1 MKVQVLNK
9 EGKKVKEMDTK
20 LFEEPVRIDIISKI
34 IEAEKLKQPFANKFR
49 AGMDRSASGNV
60 RHLRHAWKSHYG
72 RGMSRI
78 PRQAMSRRGTQFS
91 WIGAIVPFARG
102 GRRAHPPKG
111 STGLVKINRKEA
123 LKALLSSLSYIADPK
138 QIENKYARIE
148 KVEGN
153 FPLVVEDKVVE
164 LKTKDFLDSLKKILG
179 DMYKVAIQEKSVR
192 SGKGKMR
199 GRKYKQN
206 AGLLFVVGDK
216 EKRNVNGIEV
226 IKVNDLSVTDLAS
239 GGARLTL
246 FSENAIEELGE
257 IFSDKKKVA
266 EKKGTKGK
274 SSKDAS
280 GDKKVDVRKVKR
292 ENRLKKATKG
302 KASKDASGDKNK
314 PKKVESK
321 SEEDKK

>member
-1 MKVQVLNK
+1 MKVQVLSK

-20 LFEEPVRIDIISKI
+20 LFDEPVRIDIISKVV
-34 IEAEKLKQPFANKFR
+34 EAEKIKQPFSNTFR

-91 WIGAIVPFARG
+91 WVGAIVPFARG

-123 LKALLSSLSYIADPK
+123 LKALLSSLSYVADSK
-138 QIENKYARIE
+138 ELVKKYATID
-148 KVEGN
+148 KAEGN
-153 FPLVVEDKVVE
+153 FPLVIEDKVVE
-164 LKTKDFLDSLKKILG
+164 LKTKYFLDSLKKILG
-179 DMYKVAIQEKSVR
+179 DLYNVAIQEKSVR

-199 GRKYKQN
+199 GKKYKQN

-216 EKRNVNGIEV
+216 EDKNVNGIEV
-226 IKVNDLSVTDLAS
+226 VKVSDLSVSDLAS

-246 FSENAIEELGE
+246 FSEKAVAELEG
-257 IFSDKKKVA
+257 IFDDKKEKSDKK
-266 EKKGTKGK
+266 ETKKR
-274 SSKDAS
+274 
-280 GDKKVDVRKVKR
+280 VDVRKVKKEVR
-292 ENRLKKATKG
+292 KSRSKKVKKTKETTG
-302 KASKDASGDKNK
+302 KSSKDDSGHK
-314 PKKVESK
+314 
-321 SEEDKK
+321 EDKK